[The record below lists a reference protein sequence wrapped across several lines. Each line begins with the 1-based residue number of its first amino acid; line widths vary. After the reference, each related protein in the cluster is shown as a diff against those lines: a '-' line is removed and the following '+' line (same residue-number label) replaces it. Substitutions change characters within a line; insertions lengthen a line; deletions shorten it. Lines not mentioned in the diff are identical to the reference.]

1 MIRVGTYLVHV
12 GACSER
18 ERVRILD
25 GMGMDAHSISQQA
38 QAVPE
43 AGASGA
49 PAVAAAM
56 RWEQRDCD
64 CSQRRLRGVTEEDKR
79 AMEGWRTPRG
89 YMTRWVDGHDLLVKG
104 DVNCPIY
111 GDAVV
116 QEQATQSYS
125 RGCSI
130 CPVFE
135 CCFCHVK
142 ITGREEDPC
151 ETNPLCEI
159 CFLPICIEP
168 FLGLCWALC
177 CFFSCF
183 VSCFSSSL

>member
-1 MIRVGTYLVHV
+1 MEMHEQEAENWQFAARGGQSDLAGYPQVQPHPGYPPRAAKWIK
-12 GACSER
+12 
-18 ERVRILD
+18 
-25 GMGMDAHSISQQA
+25 
-38 QAVPE
+38 AVPE

-125 RGCSI
+125 RACSL

-135 CCFCHVK
+135 CCFCH
-142 ITGREEDPC
+142 GRARVAG
-151 ETNPLCEI
+151 L
-159 CFLPICIEP
+159 FLL
-168 FLGLCWALC
+168 LGTRTVAVAA
-177 CFFSCF
+177 SCRRD
-183 VSCFSSSL
+183 